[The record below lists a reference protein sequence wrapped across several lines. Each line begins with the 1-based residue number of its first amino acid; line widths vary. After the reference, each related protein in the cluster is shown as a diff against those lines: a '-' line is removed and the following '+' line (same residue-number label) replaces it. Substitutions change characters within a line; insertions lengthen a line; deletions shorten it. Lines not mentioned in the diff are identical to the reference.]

1 MAALW
6 STASEDGGS
15 LEGLMTAR
23 RFAVALVAL
32 LACLAASCM
41 ASPASV
47 SSSQS
52 GPVVKAPAGEV
63 QGYAEGELRVF
74 KGIPYAAPPV
84 GPARWKPPA
93 PAPRWPGAKDA
104 TQFGAACVQPTPRG
118 QSIYSSDLGQTSEDC
133 LTLNIWTPAK
143 ASKAPVFVWI
153 HGGSLT
159 TGSSKESLYD
169 GARMAQ
175 RGIVVVSINYR
186 LGVLGYLAHT
196 ELSAESS
203 SGLSGN

>member
-1 MAALW
+1 
-6 STASEDGGS
+6 
-15 LEGLMTAR
+15 MTAR

-93 PAPRWPGAKDA
+93 PAPRWSGAKDA
-104 TQFGAACVQPTPRG
+104 TKFGAACVQPTPRG

-143 ASKAPVFVWI
+143 EGDHRHAAQENAEGHFIVPVHRLCRLPGATARLSKCCMLPLRKAPRALDPDRQDCA
-153 HGGSLT
+153 H
-159 TGSSKESLYD
+159 SKD
-169 GARMAQ
+169 R
-175 RGIVVVSINYR
+175 
-186 LGVLGYLAHT
+186 
-196 ELSAESS
+196 
-203 SGLSGN
+203 SGN